1 MVEIDKKQRKN
12 IKKYLGKV
20 RRLVFFEKYTA
31 LPISEKFK
39 YFLTYYLG
47 HLFGGFLVSLPL
59 IIVFNGSFVKAV
71 TLTEILV
78 SIVVLITIPYH
89 QRETGKSF
97 MNTGIEKTYRDGAEW
112 IIRDN
117 NNVYF
122 TSCDTIP
129 TDSPENFI
137 LCEDNIEVIG
147 LPTNTIG
154 SIGEMLLGG
163 FDHLTSQK
171 RML

>member
-1 MVEIDKKQRKN
+1 MRERVFC
-12 IKKYLGKV
+12 V
-20 RRLVFFEKYTA
+20 LVK
-31 LPISEKFK
+31 
-39 YFLTYYLG
+39 
-47 HLFGGFLVSLPL
+47 
-59 IIVFNGSFVKAV
+59 
-71 TLTEILV
+71 
-78 SIVVLITIPYH
+78 
-89 QRETGKSF
+89 
-97 MNTGIEKTYRDGAEW
+97 EW

-137 LCEDNIEVIG
+137 LCEDNIEVVG

-163 FDHLTSQK
+163 FDHLTNQK